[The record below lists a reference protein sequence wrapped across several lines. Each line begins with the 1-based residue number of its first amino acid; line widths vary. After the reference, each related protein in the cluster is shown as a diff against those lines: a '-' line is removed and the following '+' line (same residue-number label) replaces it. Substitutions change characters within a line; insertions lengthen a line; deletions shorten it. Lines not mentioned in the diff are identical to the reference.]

1 MTYVPRQ
8 QLRRS
13 DKREHYKAPALAQRH
28 ESWKPATPEEVEK
41 LRALYKRLRFD
52 DAAANPYVIVQDWN
66 YFQWPISMLIKKLEA
81 YEKTAIAR
89 AAR

>member
-1 MTYVPRQ
+1 MTYVPRPQ
-8 QLRRS
+8 FRRP
-13 DKREHYKAPALAQRH
+13 DKREPYKAPALAQRH
-28 ESWKPATPEEVEK
+28 ESWKPATPEEIEK

-66 YFQWPISMLIKKLEA
+66 YFRWPISILIWKLET
-81 YEKTAIAR
+81 YEKTVIAR